1 MYLQLRS
8 GENLL
13 KLLFG
18 LIQLIRSTSPMQVS
32 TSDPTD
38 DLNLI

>member
-1 MYLQLRS
+1 MYIQLRS

-18 LIQLIRSTSPMQVS
+18 LIQLIRSTSPMQVRS
-32 TSDPTD
+32 
-38 DLNLI
+38 LIQQTILT